1 MKSDMLLGVVSLIAI
16 IVIGAVAFSAVFL
29 RPVAYPGPNYSAVV
43 QPTHTVVVSATGS
56 ATSLP
61 TQAQIY
67 LTATGN
73 GTTAQAAT
81 ASLAT
86 TITAV
91 NKTLYRYVGGNL
103 SMISTNYYSLQKNTC
118 QNYYEVT
125 TIYPPCNSTG
135 YSATESLIVTIP
147 SIDNISLAL
156 TALANI
162 PNVSIDSI
170 KTLLD
175 LSQISALRQEALQAA
190 LTNATVQAQSLAG
203 NAALVAR
210 NISVSSS
217 NFYPGVYFNTASAS
231 PAAKQVHIYGGTSS
245 VVENIRVVFTYS

>member
-43 QPTHTVVVSATGS
+43 QPAHTVVVSATGS

-86 TITAV
+86 TIAAV

-103 SMISTNYYSLQKNTC
+103 SMISTSYYSVQKSTC
-118 QNYYEVT
+118 PDYYPT
-125 TIYPPCNSTG
+125 TTVYPPCNSTG
-135 YSATESLIVTIP
+135 YTASESLTITIP
-147 SIDNISLAL
+147 SINNTGSAL

-162 PNVSIDSI
+162 SNVSIGNID
-170 KTLLD
+170 TLL
-175 LSQISALRQEALQAA
+175 SNAQISALRQEALPTA

-231 PAAKQVHIYGGTSS
+231 PAAKQVQIYGGTSS